1 MATVKR
7 KYVVQYVV
15 QKKADVSFIFFF
27 IFLICHYKLLDAL
40 CHCISNIHMI

>member
-7 KYVVQYVV
+7 KYVVQFYE
-15 QKKADVSFIFFF
+15 KADVSFIFFF

>member
-7 KYVVQYVV
+7 KYVVQFYI
-15 QKKADVSFIFFF
+15 KADFELYLFLYH
-27 IFLICHYKLLDAL
+27 LICHYKLLDAL